1 MANKT
6 DKLVVSDIHKTLY
19 VIPYYQRGYRWTGR
33 NVKQLLT
40 DLFLFTHE
48 GNNND
53 SEYCLQPVVLQ
64 EIPKDAYTDILKNEE
79 SVVRV
84 VDGQQRLTT
93 ISIILWKLKLYPKPT
108 WDIYYDSEKKR
119 LSDILNGEFMLNSIN
134 DYFRKEVSDAVD
146 EWFAEYNSK
155 YKDPYVK
162 DVLTGLFLSKGKR
175 IAFLKYDID
184 TQNSGE
190 LDHEGHE
197 AFRRLNDGK
206 TPLTSS
212 ELIRAL
218 YMVQSSGLSVQQQM
232 EISKEW
238 EIIENSLRDNQFWL
252 MFNTH
257 GLEDTPTRIDLLFAL
272 VLGVNLRDAK
282 ANPRIVFDKLEDD
295 KELNLEMVWNKVL
308 HTFWWM
314 QSCYSDIELCNF
326 LCWIRAFTDISA
338 STIYNYWHLYP
349 VHKEF
354 KNCVIKIIQETKFS
368 GVNLQSLDSVDY
380 SWDKGELRKLFVL
393 LNVLDCNKSKERF
406 RFDLFNDTKGWDIE
420 HIDSQTPNDFKQ
432 DKNKKEWLS
441 SAWNELSKDKR
452 CLFIQ
457 KFFPNERFDSFDIN
471 GIELDQFE
479 SYAEYIVQLM
489 RNSDDALPDDKANRL
504 GNLALLNLSINR
516 SYKNDIF
523 PLKRKAIIKHVNDGK
538 TFIPPCTVKAFT
550 KFYTKSASKITSWQN
565 TDYEGYYEVMNERFT
580 TFMNYEVILNKNA
593 KESRIK
599 NIENRI
605 DDIIVPQQI
614 SESNTPNKN
623 DGNNRFTV
631 PIEFPAFMERYNV
644 TIPKIQRLYV
654 QGRTDKLGKKCLSG
668 FASCLVKSVS
678 ECSPLLLD
686 FVYGIDASGISK
698 PEFYPLD
705 GQQRLTTL
713 LLLSWLC
720 GLSKPEWLFRYESRR
735 STEVFI
741 KGLLSSN
748 PPHLDKPSN
757 YEELKQKAKMNGKEY
772 PSLCKDYICSFPWF
786 HQSWLCDTGI
796 SGMMEMLDSLYDKL
810 LNVPS
815 KQTFSMNSIEFLV
828 NYLDVSKK
836 SYDHIFLKMN
846 SRGRELTEWDNM
858 NAVLD
863 ECLPASFR
871 RRWQEKVQL
880 WYELMWKKMP
890 SIGSKDTEKISRV
903 DAQMMSIVE
912 LAIGCACNEKYTN
925 TYDLSLW
932 LQSKENIKSVEYFY
946 DICYTI
952 FSALEIDENKN
963 LHYLIPNWSLSG
975 CPRIPD
981 FACKENEV
989 VRKFYQ
995 PILAY
1000 YASKKSLDEQ
1010 WMRVIWNLV
1019 ENIGVD
1025 GTSFKQAIHLIDE
1038 LAQGKD
1044 NILDYLSHIRIDEIK
1059 SRYKNAE
1066 NQLQEEI
1073 DKATQIVKNTEN
1085 IRPNDWDETKLGKWS
1100 NWNDAIVAAES
1111 KRYFAGA
1118 VRFLFH
1124 DGQDHVKW
1132 STFCTKWLHANSYF
1146 DNNGIKDDCAAE
1158 LVSALLKRCAL
1169 WRQIHDQFI
1178 FNRADWKLRV
1188 LLNPLYAAP
1197 LDFVLESPT
1206 LDVKAVEFEEGL
1218 VCERIIRDRL
1228 CEDKFIRIITSSSE
1242 YKSYRVSDNRYFY
1255 GWRKHDGI
1263 LFDWRTD
1270 NEIPESWERR
1280 RNVQI
1285 QSMLAASNDLIV
1297 NNKHITGE
1305 IYYGYNICFVYNK
1318 IAFEWSDE
1326 NQIYIREDNQRK
1338 PFAKITPDMN
1348 GAMILG
1354 KLQQKINEKFCRV

>member
-6 DKLVVSDIHKTLY
+6 DKLVVSDIHNTLY
-19 VIPYYQRGYRWTGR
+19 IIPYYQRGYRWTGK

-40 DLFLFTHE
+40 DLFLFAHVGYTY
-48 GNNND
+48 D

-64 EIPKDAYTDILKNEE
+64 EIPNEGYTDILKDEE

-93 ISIILWKLKLYPKPT
+93 ISIILWKLKMDPKPT

-119 LSDILNGEFMLNSIN
+119 LSDILNEKFTRNSIN
-134 DYFRKEVSDAVD
+134 DYFREEVSDAID
-146 EWFAEYNSK
+146 EWFLEYNSK
-155 YKDPYVK
+155 YKEPYVK
-162 DVLTGLFLSKGKR
+162 DLLTELFLSKRKR

-184 TQNSGE
+184 TQDFGE
-190 LDHEGHE
+190 LDHQGHE

-238 EIIENSLRDNQFWL
+238 EIIENNLRDNQFWL
-252 MFNTH
+252 MFNAH

-282 ANPRIVFDKLEDD
+282 ANPRIVFNKLEDD
-295 KELNLEMVWNKVL
+295 NEQNLETVWDNVL

-326 LCWIRAFTDISA
+326 LSWIKAFTDISA
-338 STIYNYWHLYP
+338 STIYSYWQSYP

-354 KNCVIKIIQETKFS
+354 KDCIIKVIQETKFS
-368 GVNLQSLDSVDY
+368 GINLQSLDCVDY

-393 LNVLDCNKSKERF
+393 LNVLDSNKSKERF
-406 RFDLFNDTKGWDIE
+406 RFDLFNDSKGWDIE
-420 HIDSQTPNDFKQ
+420 HIDSQTPNNFKQ

-441 SAWNELSKDKR
+441 SAWKELSKEQR

-457 KFFPNERFDSFDIN
+457 NFSPNERIDDFDIT
-471 GIELDQFE
+471 GVELDQFE
-479 SYAEYIVQLM
+479 SYAEYIVQLTKDSGNM
-489 RNSDDALPDDKANRL
+489 IPEGKTNKL

-538 TFIPPCTVKAFT
+538 EFIPPCTVKAFT
-550 KFYTKSASKITSWQN
+550 KFYTESASKITLWQDA
-565 TDYEGYYEVMNERFT
+565 DYDGYYEVMNERFT
-580 TFMNYEVILNKNA
+580 EFMNYEVTLSENANGVKTKNIKKGIDDVIASQQITEGNISNKN
-593 KESRIK
+593 E
-599 NIENRI
+599 
-605 DDIIVPQQI
+605 V
-614 SESNTPNKN
+614 T
-623 DGNNRFTV
+623 NRFTV
-631 PIEFPAFMERYNV
+631 PVDFPTFMERYNV

-654 QGRTDKLGKKCLSG
+654 QGRTDKRGKKCLSG
-668 FASCLVKSVS
+668 FASSLVKSVS
-678 ECSPLLLD
+678 GFSPLLLD
-686 FVYGIDASGISK
+686 FVYGIDTNGKSK
-698 PEFYPLD
+698 LEFYPLD

-713 LLLSWLC
+713 LLLAWLC
-720 GLSKPEWLFRYESRR
+720 GLSKPEWSFRYESRR

-748 PPHLDKPSN
+748 PPHLVKPNN
-757 YEELKQKAKMNGKEY
+757 YEELKQEAEKNGKEY
-772 PSLCKDYICSFPWF
+772 PSLCKNYISGFPWF
-786 HQSWLCDTGI
+786 HQSWLCNTGI
-796 SGMMEMLDSLYDKL
+796 CGMMEMLDSLYDKL
-810 LNVPS
+810 LNVS
-815 KQTFSMNSIEFLV
+815 LTQTANMNSIEFLV
-828 NYLDVSKK
+828 NYLDVSEQ

-863 ECLPASFR
+863 EYLPASFSG
-871 RRWQEKVQL
+871 RWQEKVQQ

-890 SIGSKDTEKISRV
+890 PISSKDIDKISRV
-903 DAQMMSIVE
+903 DTQMLSIVE
-912 LAIGCACNEKYTN
+912 LALGCACKEKYTN
-925 TYDLSLW
+925 TYELSIW
-932 LQSKENIKSVEYFY
+932 LQNKENIESVKYFY
-946 DICYTI
+946 DICYII
-952 FSALEIDENKN
+952 FSALEINENEN
-963 LHYLIPNWSLSG
+963 LHYLIPNWTLSG
-975 CPRIPD
+975 RPRIPD

-1019 ENIGVD
+1019 ENIGID
-1025 GTSFKQAIHLIDE
+1025 RTSFKQAIHLIDE

-1044 NILDYLSHIRIDEIK
+1044 SILNHLSKIRIDKIK
-1059 SRYKNAE
+1059 SCYKKAE

-1073 DKATQIVKNTEN
+1073 EKATQIVKNSEN
-1085 IRPNDWDETKLGKWS
+1085 IRPNDWDETKLGKWI
-1100 NWNDAIVAAES
+1100 NWSDAIVAAES

-1118 VRFLFH
+1118 IRFLFH
-1124 DGQDHVKW
+1124 DGQGQVKW
-1132 STFCTKWLHANSYF
+1132 STFGIKWLHANSYF
-1146 DNNGIKDDCAAE
+1146 DKNGIKDYYAAG
-1158 LVSALLKRCAL
+1158 LISALLKRCAL
-1169 WRQIHDQFI
+1169 WEQIHDQFI
-1178 FNRADWKLRV
+1178 FNKTDWKVPV
-1188 LLNPLYAAP
+1188 LLNPLYAKP
-1197 LDFVLESPT
+1197 LDFVFESPS
-1206 LDVKAVEFEEGL
+1206 LDVEFVAFEEGL

-1228 CEDKFIRIITSSSE
+1228 CEDNFIRIITSSSE
-1242 YKSYRVSDNRYFY
+1242 YRSYRVSYGKYFY
-1255 GWRKHDGI
+1255 GWRKHNGI

-1270 NEIPESWERR
+1270 NEVPESWERR
-1280 RNVQI
+1280 RNLQI
-1285 QSMLAASNDLIV
+1285 QSMLAISKDLTV
-1297 NNKHITGE
+1297 YNKHITEE
-1305 IYYGYNICFVYNK
+1305 IYYGYNISFMYKNNT
-1318 IAFEWSDE
+1318 FEWSDD
-1326 NQIYIREDNQRK
+1326 NIIYISENNQRK
-1338 PFAKITPDMN
+1338 PFAEITPDMN
-1348 GAMILG
+1348 GERILS
-1354 KLQQKINEKFCRV
+1354 KLQRKLKENFCTV